1 MGALDLSTDILR
13 RRSCQLKVP
22 DSPKC
27 CRKCRVSDSPNV
39 VESLS
44 VNKLGS
50 GLRAPWIAVNTQ
62 LTDGPTPA
70 GLSGRGAWDTALAG
84 LPGRGAP
91 EALSEHEQS
100 GQRFSSKPPSSIRF
114 SLLSLPSYCFPM
126 GEVHPAGPTGIG
138 LTISA
143 HFRIIETRRTRC

>member
-1 MGALDLSTDILR
+1 MIRQSAAASEGYLI
-13 RRSCQLKVP
+13 
-22 DSPKC
+22 
-27 CRKCRVSDSPNV
+27 RKNV
-39 VESLS
+39 VESLFL
-44 VNKLGS
+44 NRLGS

-100 GQRFSSKPPSSIRF
+100 GQRFSSKPPSSNRF
-114 SLLSLPSYCFPM
+114 SLLSLPSYFFPM

-143 HFRIIETRRTRC
+143 HTRVRTETLGPGRARQYC